1 MSSPVRKR
9 SLTVAGHRTSISL
22 EDPFWSALR
31 DVARDN
37 RQSVAT
43 LVAEID
49 KARGQT
55 GLSSAIRSFLL
66 EHYRE
71 KSR

>member
-1 MSSPVRKR
+1 VSSPVRKR